1 MHSSA
6 ANETSDPRWAFL
18 CTFDTLSNAEGGGD
32 YGRHYRR
39 TAVWGD
45 EHVLECGARQLQE
58 IQAKLRENS
67 SRL

>member
-1 MHSSA
+1 M
-6 ANETSDPRWAFL
+6 

-45 EHVLECGARQLQE
+45 EQVLECGARQLQE